1 MDIDVARELFDD
13 IDTDEDGYLD
23 KAEICDWIM
32 RLPLT
37 SEEIE
42 QMLSELDAAFE
53 EADTDKDGMLSFEE
67 LKVFFW
73 SE

>member
-1 MDIDVARELFDD
+1 
-13 IDTDEDGYLD
+13 
-23 KAEICDWIM
+23 M

-37 SEEIE
+37 PEEIE